1 MPVGKKKKGPECHV
15 CKHRELAAINLA
27 LARGVSPRAI
37 AKRYEIGE
45 ASLYRHARRP
55 HCLPPQLKAKLI
67 AGPSIEGIDL
77 DKLRD
82 NESQSLLMNLIGI
95 RNRLF
100 AALDSAEEMGDG
112 TMISRL
118 AGQIVNV
125 LETIG
130 KLLGDLGVGTTI
142 NNNLFISPSYVE
154 MRVALVKALAPYPD
168 ARQAVASVL
177 HGLESRAAKV
187 IEADTRVLS
196 FSSPP
201 DEQQGV
207 ADETR

>member
-1 MPVGKKKKGPECHV
+1 MSANKRGPECHV

-67 AGPSIEGIDL
+67 AGPSIAGVDL
-77 DKLRD
+77 DKVKET
-82 NESQSLLMNLIGI
+82 ESQSLLMHLIGI

-112 TMISRL
+112 GMLSRVV
-118 AGQIVNV
+118 GQIHHN
-125 LETIG
+125 LELTG
-130 KLLGDLGVGTTI
+130 KLLGDLGVGSTTI
-142 NNNLFISPSYVE
+142 NNVLVLPAYVE
-154 MRVALVKALAPYPD
+154 MRVELVKALAPFPA
-168 ARQAVASVL
+168 ARQAVAKVL
-177 HGLESRAAKV
+177 HALEGKAAKDIV
-187 IEADTRVLS
+187 ADTRVLE
-196 FSSPP
+196 FSTSAKGPP
-201 DEQQGV
+201 S
-207 ADETR
+207 

>member
-77 DKLRD
+77 ESVKA
-82 NESQSLLMNLIGI
+82 NESQSLLMHLIGI

-112 TMISRL
+112 SMLSRVV
-118 AGQIVNV
+118 GQIHHN
-125 LETIG
+125 LELTG

-142 NNNLFISPSYVE
+142 NNNLLYVSPSYVE

-168 ARQAVASVL
+168 ARQAVAEVL
-177 HGLESRAAKV
+177 HGLESRAAKD

-201 DEQQGV
+201 DEQ
-207 ADETR
+207 

>member
-1 MPVGKKKKGPECHV
+1 MPVGKKKGPECHV
-15 CKHRELAAINLA
+15 CRHRELAAVNLA

-77 DKLRD
+77 DKIRE
-82 NESQSLLMNLIGI
+82 NESQSLLMNLIGL

-100 AALDSAEEMGDG
+100 AALDSAEEVGDG
-112 TMISRL
+112 SMLSRVS
-118 AGQIVNV
+118 GQLHHN
-125 LETIG
+125 LELTG
-130 KLLGDLGVGTTI
+130 KLLGDLGAGTTV
-142 NNNLFISPSYVE
+142 NHNLFVLPSYVE
-154 MRVALVKALAPYPD
+154 MRVALVKALAPYPE

-177 HGLESRAAKV
+177 HGLESRAAKD
-187 IEADTRVLS
+187 IAAETQVLKFAAPEGPTS
-196 FSSPP
+196 
-201 DEQQGV
+201 
-207 ADETR
+207 